1 MKFPWVYLLVLAM
14 AGMLGA
20 KHFEETSIGISFDL
34 PDNYEGVI
42 RIEPGPQYAGSI
54 SERYWGSGRP
64 VTILFYLAGAELPP
78 PAPNDDTVD
87 WNGLKVRRLIAAGE
101 VYGGVTL
108 FIPLRNRGLAIYI
121 RTSSNRIEEA
131 ERISLLLLQSF
142 KGTPSRSPDAVAKA
156 EPALLA
162 PQREQDG
169 STGLW
174 LTGALGLAIALGIL
188 GWIVGRRSRAV
199 VAPQTN
205 RIVAVAP
212 EMAKS
217 ERTCRGCGAPVSPD
231 RKRCMNCG
239 RDFE

>member
-20 KHFEETSIGISFDL
+20 KHFEETTIGISFDL

-78 PAPNDDTVD
+78 PAPNDDTLI
-87 WNGLKVRRLIAAGE
+87 WNGLRVRRQIAAGDT
-101 VYGGVTL
+101 YGGVTL
-108 FIPLRNRGLAIYI
+108 FMPLRNRGLLIFI
-121 RTSSNRIEEA
+121 KTSGNRIEEA
-131 ERISLLLLQSF
+131 ERISLLLIQSF
-142 KGTPSRSPDAVAKA
+142 KGTPSRPPDEVAKA
-156 EPALLA
+156 EQPPLA
-162 PQREQDG
+162 TQGEQGG
-169 STGLW
+169 STGLV
-174 LTGALGLAIALGIL
+174 LTGALGLAIAVGIL

-199 VAPQTN
+199 SPPQTT

-212 EMAKS
+212 EMAQS
-217 ERTCRGCGAPVSPD
+217 EKTCHSCGAPVSPD

-239 RDFE
+239 GTIE